1 MAKDKDLSA
10 YTVDFI
16 ASNESTKP
24 ANEQN
29 EQQTIV
35 EQKYSA
41 QTRFGGTVYLTFDQ
55 LKEAV
60 NRNVLMP
67 NHATHYKNKFK
78 F

>member
-10 YTVDFI
+10 YIVDSI
-16 ASNESTKP
+16 AQNESTNS

-29 EQQTIV
+29 EQQTVI
-35 EQKYSA
+35 EQKYRA
-41 QTRFGGTVYLTFDQ
+41 QTRFGETVYLTLDQ

-60 NRNVLMP
+60 KQNVLMP